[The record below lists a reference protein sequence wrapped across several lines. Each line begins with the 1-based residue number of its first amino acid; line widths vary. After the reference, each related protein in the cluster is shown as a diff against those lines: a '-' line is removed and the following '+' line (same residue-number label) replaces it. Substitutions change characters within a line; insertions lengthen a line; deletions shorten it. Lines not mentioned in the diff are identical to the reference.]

1 MPKITHVSKEVG
13 SQNERIGL
21 VIWKKSLKSIFKI
34 CVFLKTIWKKQTTQ
48 LNIFHFFQLQDVW
61 LQTTN
66 TVYAIKHGHILLMG
80 RNTKV
85 VQILLYLIKILVDF
99 GAQQKWMM
107 MEYTFLDLK
116 NGDIVV
122 MIALLNQVK
131 ITKS

>member
-1 MPKITHVSKEVG
+1 
-13 SQNERIGL
+13 
-21 VIWKKSLKSIFKI
+21 
-34 CVFLKTIWKKQTTQ
+34 
-48 LNIFHFFQLQDVW
+48 
-61 LQTTN
+61 
-66 TVYAIKHGHILLMG
+66 MG
-80 RNTKV
+80 QNTKV

-122 MIALLNQVK
+122 MIAVLNQVK

>member
-13 SQNERIGL
+13 SQNERMSYRIGHL
-21 VIWKKSLKSIFKI
+21 KKSLKSIFKI

-61 LQTTN
+61 LQTTKN
-66 TVYAIKHGHILLMG
+66 VYFHGHILSMG
-80 RNTKV
+80 QNTKV
-85 VQILLYLIKILVDF
+85 VQILVKILVDF

-122 MIALLNQVK
+122 MIAVLNQVK
-131 ITKS
+131 ITES

>member
-1 MPKITHVSKEVG
+1 
-13 SQNERIGL
+13 
-21 VIWKKSLKSIFKI
+21 
-34 CVFLKTIWKKQTTQ
+34 
-48 LNIFHFFQLQDVW
+48 
-61 LQTTN
+61 
-66 TVYAIKHGHILLMG
+66 MG

-122 MIALLNQVK
+122 MIAVLNQVK
-131 ITKS
+131 ITES